1 MEVYSSE
8 NEQREALGRFFA
20 DNGKAL
26 VIGVVIGIAALVGWR
41 YWHNHQNDAMMAS
54 SASWQQVNQAL
65 THDAAP
71 AAVDAAQKFADANN
85 NNYGALTSMDLAR
98 FYVDN
103 GNFAA
108 AEKQLQKALT
118 QTNEEN
124 LEALIY
130 VRLARVQLEAK
141 NVDGAL
147 KTLEKETHAG
157 WSALVEDARGDA
169 QVIKG
174 NNQAAREAYDKA
186 LKANPPQA
194 LQALLRMKLNNL
206 SS

>member
-1 MEVYSSE
+1 VEVYSSE
-8 NEQREALGRFFA
+8 NEQREALGRFLA

-54 SASWQQVNQAL
+54 SASWQQVNTAL
-65 THDAAP
+65 TNDASQQG
-71 AAVDAAQKFADANN
+71 VDAAQKFADMND
-85 NNYGALTSMDLAR
+85 NNYGALTHMDLAR
-98 FYVDN
+98 YYVN
-103 GNFAA
+103 KGNFAA
-108 AEKQLQKALT
+108 AEQQLAKALT
-118 QTNEEN
+118 QTKEDN
-124 LEALIY
+124 LQALINI
-130 VRLARVQLEAK
+130 RLARVQLQAK

-147 KTLEKETHAG
+147 KTLGNITHEG
-157 WSALVEDARGDA
+157 WSALVEDVRGDA

>member
-1 MEVYSSE
+1 VEVYSSE
-8 NEQREALGRFFA
+8 NEQREALGRFLA

-54 SASWQQVNQAL
+54 SASWQQVNTAL
-65 THDAAP
+65 TNDASQQG
-71 AAVDAAQKFADANN
+71 VDAAQKFADMND
-85 NNYGALTSMDLAR
+85 NNYGALTHMDLAR
-98 FYVDN
+98 YYVN
-103 GNFAA
+103 KGNFAA
-108 AEKQLQKALT
+108 AEQQLAKALT
-118 QTNEEN
+118 QTKEDN
-124 LEALIY
+124 LQALINI
-130 VRLARVQLEAK
+130 RLARVQLQAK

-147 KTLEKETHAG
+147 KTLGNITHEG
-157 WSALVEDARGDA
+157 WSALVEDVRGDA

-174 NNQAAREAYDKA
+174 NNQAARDAYEKA

>member
-8 NEQREALGRFFA
+8 NEQREVLVRFFA

-54 SASWQQVNQAL
+54 SASWQQVNTAL
-65 THDAAP
+65 TSDANQQG
-71 AAVDAAQKFADANN
+71 VDAAQKFADVNN

-98 FYVDN
+98 FYVDK
-103 GNFAA
+103 GDFAA
-108 AEKQLQKALT
+108 AEKQLEKALT
-118 QTNEEN
+118 QTKEDN
-124 LEALIY
+124 LRSLINI
-130 VRLARVQLEAK
+130 RLARVQIQAK

-147 KTLEKETHAG
+147 KTLGNITHEG

>member
-1 MEVYSSE
+1 VEVYSSE
-8 NEQREALGRFFA
+8 NEQRDALVRFFA

-26 VIGVVIGIAALVGWR
+26 VIGVIIGIAALVGWR
-41 YWHNHQNDAMMAS
+41 YWHNHQNDSMMES
-54 SASWQQVNQAL
+54 SASWQQVNTAL
-65 THDAAP
+65 TSDADQQR
-71 AAVDAAQKFADANN
+71 VGAAQKFADSNN

-98 FYVDN
+98 FY
-103 GNFAA
+103 
-108 AEKQLQKALT
+108 AEKGDFTTAEQQLKKALT
-118 QTNEEN
+118 QTKEEN
-124 LEALIY
+124 LQSLINL
-130 VRLARVQLEAK
+130 RLARVQLQGK

-147 KTLEKETHAG
+147 QTLTAVKPEA
-157 WSALVEDARGDA
+157 WSALADDVRGDA

-174 NNQAAREAYDKA
+174 NNQAARDAYNKA

>member
-54 SASWQQVNQAL
+54 SASWQQVNTAL
-65 THDAAP
+65 TGDAS
-71 AAVDAAQKFADANN
+71 DRSLSAAQKFADVNN

-98 FYVDN
+98 LYVDK

-108 AEKQLQKALT
+108 AEQQLAKALS
-118 QTNEEN
+118 QTKEEN
-124 LEALIY
+124 LRALINI
-130 VRLARVQLEAK
+130 RLARVQIQAN

-147 KTLEKETHAG
+147 TTLGNVKHEG

>member
-1 MEVYSSE
+1 MEVYSTD
-8 NEQREALGRFFA
+8 NEQRDVLRRFFA

-26 VIGVVIGIAALVGWR
+26 VIGVVIGIGALVAWR

-54 SASWQQVNQAL
+54 SASWQQVNSAL
-65 THDAAP
+65 TADAGQP
-71 AAVDAAQKFADANN
+71 QQDAAQHFADANN
-85 NNYGALTSMDLAR
+85 NNYGALTSLSLAH
-98 FYVDN
+98 YAVDK
-103 GNFAA
+103 GDFAG

-118 QTNEEN
+118 QTHEDN
-124 LEALIY
+124 LQSMITL
-130 VRLARVQLEAK
+130 RLARVQLQLN

-147 KTLEKETHAG
+147 KTLAG
-157 WSALVEDARGDA
+157 IKQQGWTALAEDTRGDA

-174 NNQAAREAYDKA
+174 DDPAARTAYENA

-194 LQALLRMKLNNL
+194 LQALVRMKLNNL

>member
-8 NEQREALGRFFA
+8 NEQREVLVRFFA

-54 SASWQQVNQAL
+54 SASWQQVNTAL
-65 THDAAP
+65 TSDANQQG
-71 AAVDAAQKFADANN
+71 VDAAQKFADVNN

-98 FYVDN
+98 FYVDK
-103 GNFAA
+103 GDFAA
-108 AEKQLQKALT
+108 AEKQLEKALT
-118 QTNEEN
+118 QTKEDN
-124 LEALIY
+124 LRSLINI
-130 VRLARVQLEAK
+130 RLARVQIQAQ

-147 KTLEKETHAG
+147 KTLGNITHEG

>member
-1 MEVYSSE
+1 VEVYSSE
-8 NEQREALGRFFA
+8 NEQREALGQFLA

-41 YWHNHQNDAMMAS
+41 YWHNHQNDTMMAS
-54 SASWQQVNQAL
+54 SASWQQVNTAL
-65 THDAAP
+65 TNDAGQQS
-71 AAVDAAQKFADANN
+71 VDAAQKFADVNN

-98 FYVDN
+98 YYVDK
-103 GNFAA
+103 GNFTA
-108 AEKQLQKALT
+108 AEQQLTKGLT
-118 QTNEEN
+118 QTKEEN
-124 LEALIY
+124 LRALINI
-130 VRLARVQLEAK
+130 RLARVQLQAK

-147 KTLEKETHAG
+147 KTLSNITHEG
-157 WSALVEDARGDA
+157 WSALVEDVRGDA

-174 NNQAAREAYDKA
+174 NNQAARDAYEKA

>member
-8 NEQREALGRFFA
+8 NEQREALVRFFA

-26 VIGVVIGIAALVGWR
+26 IIGVIIGVAALVGWH
-41 YWHNHQNDAMMAS
+41 YWRSHQNDSMMNS
-54 SASWQQVNQAL
+54 SAAWQQVNTAL
-65 THDAAP
+65 TDDANQQRI
-71 AAVDAAQKFADANN
+71 DAAQKFADGND

-98 FYVDN
+98 FYADK
-103 GNFAA
+103 GNFTA
-108 AEKQLQKALT
+108 AEQQLKKALT
-118 QTNEEN
+118 QTKEEN
-124 LEALIY
+124 LQTLINL
-130 VRLARVQLEAK
+130 RLARIQLQTK

-147 KTLEKETHAG
+147 QTLSGIKQAA
-157 WSALVEDARGDA
+157 WSALADDIRGDA
-169 QVIKG
+169 QLIKG
-174 NNQAAREAYDKA
+174 DNQAARDAYDKA

>member
-8 NEQREALGRFFA
+8 NEQREALGRFLA

-54 SASWQQVNQAL
+54 SASWQQVNTAL
-65 THDAAP
+65 TNDASQQG
-71 AAVDAAQKFADANN
+71 VDAAQKFADMND
-85 NNYGALTSMDLAR
+85 NNYGALTHMDLAR
-98 FYVDN
+98 YYVN
-103 GNFAA
+103 KGNFAA
-108 AEKQLQKALT
+108 AEQQLAKALT
-118 QTNEEN
+118 QTKEDN
-124 LEALIY
+124 LQALINI
-130 VRLARVQLEAK
+130 RLARVQLQAK

-147 KTLEKETHAG
+147 KTLGNITHEG
-157 WSALVEDARGDA
+157 WSALVEDVRGDA

-174 NNQAAREAYDKA
+174 NNQAARDAYEKA

>member
-8 NEQREALGRFFA
+8 NEQREALHRFFA

-26 VIGVVIGIAALVGWR
+26 VIGVIIGVGALMGWR
-41 YWHNHQNDAMMAS
+41 YWHNHQNDDMLNA
-54 SASWQQVNQAL
+54 SASWQQVNSAL
-65 THDAAP
+65 TSDVKQP
-71 AAVDAAQKFADANN
+71 GVDAAQQFAEKND
-85 NNYGALTSMDLAR
+85 NNYGALTSMSLAR
-98 FYVDN
+98 HYVEQGD
-103 GNFAA
+103 FPA
-108 AEKQLQKALT
+108 AEKQLHAALK
-118 QTNEEN
+118 QTGETN
-124 LEALIY
+124 LQTLINL
-130 VRLARVQLEAK
+130 RLAQVQLQQK

-147 KTLEKETHAG
+147 NTLNAVKDEG
-157 WSALVEDARGDA
+157 WLALVEDVRGDA

>member
-8 NEQREALGRFFA
+8 NEQREALMRFLA

-54 SASWQQVNQAL
+54 SAAWQQVNTAL
-65 THDAAP
+65 TSGADQQQIDDAA
-71 AAVDAAQKFADANN
+71 AFAKHND

-98 FYVDN
+98 FY
-103 GNFAA
+103 
-108 AEKQLQKALT
+108 AEKGDFTTAEQQLKTALT
-118 QTNEEN
+118 QTKEEN
-124 LEALIY
+124 LQTLIKL
-130 VRLARVQLEAK
+130 RLARVQIQAK

-147 KTLEKETHAG
+147 QTLSGIKQAA
-157 WSALVEDARGDA
+157 WSALADDIRGDA
-169 QVIKG
+169 LIIKG
-174 NNQAAREAYDKA
+174 DNQAARDAYDKA

>member
-26 VIGVVIGIAALVGWR
+26 IIGVVIGIAALVGWR

-54 SASWQQVNQAL
+54 SASWQQVNTAL
-65 THDAAP
+65 TRDAP
-71 AAVDAAQKFADANN
+71 QPAVDAAQKFADVND

-108 AEKQLQKALT
+108 AQKQLEKALT
-118 QTNEEN
+118 QTREEN
-124 LEALIY
+124 LQALINI
-130 VRLARVQLEAK
+130 RLARVQIEAK

-147 KTLEKETHAG
+147 KTLEKDTHAG

>member
-8 NEQREALGRFFA
+8 NEQREALMRFLA

-26 VIGVVIGIAALVGWR
+26 VIGVIIGIAALVGWR
-41 YWHNHQNDAMMAS
+41 YWHNHQNDEMMAS
-54 SASWQQVNQAL
+54 SAAWQQVNTAL
-65 THDAAP
+65 TTGAAQQQIDDAAT
-71 AAVDAAQKFADANN
+71 FAKNNN

-98 FYVDN
+98 FY
-103 GNFAA
+103 
-108 AEKQLQKALT
+108 AEKGDFTTAEQQLKKALT
-118 QTNEEN
+118 QTKEEN
-124 LEALIY
+124 LQTLIKL
-130 VRLARVQLEAK
+130 RLARVQIQAK

-147 KTLEKETHAG
+147 QTLTGIKQEA
-157 WSALVEDARGDA
+157 WSALADDIRGDA
-169 QVIKG
+169 LIIKG
-174 NNQAAREAYDKA
+174 DNQAARDAYDKA

>member
-8 NEQREALGRFFA
+8 NEQREALVRFFA

-26 VIGVVIGIAALVGWR
+26 VIGVIIGIAALVGWR
-41 YWHNHQNDAMMAS
+41 YWHNHQNDSMMKS
-54 SASWQQVNQAL
+54 SASWQQVNTAL
-65 THDAAP
+65 TSDADQQR
-71 AAVDAAQKFADANN
+71 VDAAQKFADSNN

-98 FYVDN
+98 FY
-103 GNFAA
+103 
-108 AEKQLQKALT
+108 AEKGDFTTAERQLKKSLT
-118 QTNEEN
+118 QTKEEN
-124 LEALIY
+124 LQSLINL
-130 VRLARVQLEAK
+130 RLARVQLQGK

-147 KTLEKETHAG
+147 TTLAG
-157 WSALVEDARGDA
+157 VKPAAWSALADDIRGDA
-169 QVIKG
+169 QLIKG
-174 NNQAAREAYDKA
+174 NNQAARDAYDKA

>member
-8 NEQREALGRFFA
+8 NEQREALSRFFA

-54 SASWQQVNQAL
+54 SASWQQVNTAL

-71 AAVDAAQKFADANN
+71 PAVDAAQKFADANN

-108 AEKQLQKALT
+108 AEKQLRKALT

-124 LEALIY
+124 LQALINI
-130 VRLARVQLEAK
+130 RLARVQIEAK

>member
-71 AAVDAAQKFADANN
+71 AAVDAAQKFADVNN